1 MYKLNFSQN
10 ATVVNLETV
19 VSEDGKEWKEVS
31 KFKMDAD
38 KLPDDIKEQV
48 LSYGLLKLVQDRN
61 SGLTVGYMESDVG
74 LKKGS
79 LEAVEARVGAY
90 QSTYDMFIGREWKK
104 TVERARGGLQVD
116 AIVAQVVTDV
126 MHAGRDKKS
135 QVDVIAVTVK
145 LKGMQ
150 KEERAAL
157 KAKYSEEYKAL
168 KTKQMEADDIDLSG
182 LFDL

>member
-61 SGLTVGYMESDVG
+61 SGLTVGYMESD
-74 LKKGS
+74 
-79 LEAVEARVGAY
+79 
-90 QSTYDMFIGREWKK
+90 
-104 TVERARGGLQVD
+104 
-116 AIVAQVVTDV
+116 
-126 MHAGRDKKS
+126 
-135 QVDVIAVTVK
+135 
-145 LKGMQ
+145 
-150 KEERAAL
+150 
-157 KAKYSEEYKAL
+157 
-168 KTKQMEADDIDLSG
+168 
-182 LFDL
+182 